1 MKNFIKM
8 MFLYYF
14 FEFIKTDNINSINI
28 KETNINLYN
37 FYKELN
43 SNLLNEYCNNS
54 TILICNDFIGKFY
67 KFNKEEMI
75 NEKSKEMNI
84 SKLNSNNIFNDL
96 SDNYNIMIINR
107 NVSNNIV
114 NRVDYF
120 IYDNNG
126 EIIEMENKK
135 IEIIKPMI
143 NDEYIKKYKYTEE
156 KGYNI
161 SDKEIKLYND
171 RCEYYSNEDDKDV
184 NMKDRRKYYLGI
196 FCEDNCNIKNINYN
210 ELKIE
215 CECIYQSKSNLQNII
230 NNFNQEIKIN
240 DEEIKFSNNFNNIN
254 FSLIKCITLLF
265 CKYIFKNL
273 CFYIFL
279 IFFIILLIIFIIYL
293 KDKTIPFLKYLNM
306 IYNEYQKLKV
316 SDNEVIPRFEYFR
329 TDRTEEQFKNIQKEN
344 QININNINTENNIYK
359 VENIN
364 SKKNVNKENLN
375 SEEDEI
381 VVNEINEIN
390 EEEKKVNNDVQSLN
404 KKNIES
410 SNLMTFNREIIK
422 NIDNKDKKDKEIQND
437 KKNEEKK
444 NKEEIKKQKESF
456 LLEIKNIE
464 QINELNYENAIIYD
478 DRNFLKLFI
487 DFFTVKEIILYTFI
501 YKENFHL
508 RIIKIYCFI
517 FELSMLL
524 FFNSIFYTDY
534 FVHLIYL
541 NDKISFKKRLPKCI
555 YSSLLTY
562 IIMFFLNFLTNSK
575 KDYHKLIDNIENES
589 NMSYIIE
596 MSKINN
602 NLKVKLK
609 IFYIISVVL
618 FIFFWFYSSS
628 FCGVYRHNQFSLF
641 INFLISFIINLV
653 VSIFFCLI
661 VVLIKYFSIKYKKEL
676 IYKIGLIII

>member
-1 MKNFIKM
+1 
-8 MFLYYF
+8 
-14 FEFIKTDNINSINI
+14 
-28 KETNINLYN
+28 
-37 FYKELN
+37 
-43 SNLLNEYCNNS
+43 
-54 TILICNDFIGKFY
+54 
-67 KFNKEEMI
+67 
-75 NEKSKEMNI
+75 
-84 SKLNSNNIFNDL
+84 
-96 SDNYNIMIINR
+96 
-107 NVSNNIV
+107 
-114 NRVDYF
+114 
-120 IYDNNG
+120 
-126 EIIEMENKK
+126 
-135 IEIIKPMI
+135 
-143 NDEYIKKYKYTEE
+143 
-156 KGYNI
+156 
-161 SDKEIKLYND
+161 
-171 RCEYYSNEDDKDV
+171 
-184 NMKDRRKYYLGI
+184 
-196 FCEDNCNIKNINYN
+196 
-210 ELKIE
+210 
-215 CECIYQSKSNLQNII
+215 
-230 NNFNQEIKIN
+230 
-240 DEEIKFSNNFNNIN
+240 
-254 FSLIKCITLLF
+254 
-265 CKYIFKNL
+265 
-273 CFYIFL
+273 
-279 IFFIILLIIFIIYL
+279 
-293 KDKTIPFLKYLNM
+293 M

-344 QININNINTENNIYK
+344 QININNINTENNICK

-364 SKKNVNKENLN
+364 CKKNVNKENLN

-390 EEEKKVNNDVQSLN
+390 EEEKKVENDGQSLN

-575 KDYHKLIDNIENES
+575 KEYHKLIDNIENET

-641 INFLISFIINLV
+641 INFLISFLINLV

-676 IYKIGLIII
+676 IYKIGLIINFII

>member
-1 MKNFIKM
+1 MENFIKM

-14 FEFIKTDNINSINI
+14 FVLIKTDNINSINI
-28 KETNINLYN
+28 KETNLNLYN

-43 SNLLNEYCNNS
+43 RNLLIEYCNNS

-67 KFNKEEMI
+67 KYNKEEMI

-84 SKLNSNNIFNDL
+84 SKLNSNNIFNEL

-135 IEIIKPMI
+135 IEVIKPMI

-184 NMKDRRKYYLGI
+184 NMKDRREYYLGI
-196 FCEDNCNIKNINYN
+196 FCEDNCNIKNINFN

-215 CECIYQSKSNLQNII
+215 CECFYQSKSNLQNII

-254 FSLIKCITLLF
+254 FSLIKCTTLLF

-273 CFYIFL
+273 CFYIFF

-390 EEEKKVNNDVQSLN
+390 EEEKKVENDGQSLN

-422 NIDNKDKKDKEIQND
+422 NIDNKDKKDNEIQND

-444 NKEEIKKQKESF
+444 NKEEIKKQKENF

-464 QINELNYENAIIYD
+464 QINELNYENAIIFD

-487 DFFTVKEIILYTFI
+487 DFFTVKEIILYTFV

-517 FELSMLL
+517 FELSTLL

-575 KDYHKLIDNIENES
+575 KDYHKLIDNIDNES

-628 FCGVYRHNQFSLF
+628 FCGVYRHNQFSFF
-641 INFLISFIINLV
+641 INFLISFLINLV
-653 VSIFFCLI
+653 VSIFF
-661 VVLIKYFSIKYKKEL
+661 V
-676 IYKIGLIII
+676 